1 MYTAHSFT
9 MQMNRDEQIRILS
22 EINDQLVMMVLEQG
36 RYIREME
43 RMQKWNRL
51 NTLKAETQSSSEEQ

>member
-51 NTLKAETQSSSEEQ
+51 NIPKAETQSSSEEQ

>member
-1 MYTAHSFT
+1 
-9 MQMNRDEQIRILS
+9 MNRDEQIQILS

-51 NTLKAETQSSSEEQ
+51 NILKTETQSSSEER

>member
-1 MYTAHSFT
+1 MCTEHSSGT
-9 MQMNRDEQIRILS
+9 QMNRDEQIRILS